1 MLSRTAGGS
10 FAELILWPCD
20 EFKLENLGVLNN
32 YMYENSLIH
41 VVCKSTRGPRLRV
54 LSPPDVEV
62 VVEET
67 RTLSPVLSMGGLS
80 FLSRCNNHSSL
91 SLKQEGIY

>member
-1 MLSRTAGGS
+1 MRIPSYMWFVNLQGGQ
-10 FAELILWPCD
+10 I
-20 EFKLENLGVLNN
+20 
-32 YMYENSLIH
+32 Y
-41 VVCKSTRGPRLRV
+41 KSTRGPRLRV

-67 RTLSPVLSMGGLS
+67 RTRSPVLNAGRLS